1 MKDLLRTEDLSRADI
16 DLLLDTA
23 ADFAKNPLRSVAA
36 LAHRTVA
43 IYMTKPSTR
52 TRLASETAVAHLGGT
67 PIFIRGDEL
76 QIGRGETIADTAR
89 VISGFA
95 SAMIV
100 RTFAQADVDEL
111 GRHATIPIINGLT
124 DSDHPTQL
132 LADWLTI
139 REVFGADVSG
149 RKFTYI
155 GDGNNMAHAW
165 LTMGAILGA
174 HVVAATPSG
183 DWAPDP
189 AAVATAER
197 IAAKTGGKVEVLHD
211 PEAAAKGS
219 SVLYTD
225 VWMSMGDPESE
236 RTAKLKALSP
246 FKVTNELM
254 ALTAPDGIFM
264 HCLPAHRGE
273 EVSAEVI
280 DGPRSHIWRE
290 AYHRR
295 TTIQAILYHLT
306 RGELQGS
313 ALLS

>member
-1 MKDLLRTEDLSRADI
+1 MMKDLLRTEDLSPADVE
-16 DLLLDTA
+16 LLLDTA
-23 ADFAKNPLRSVAA
+23 ADFAKQPLRSTDA
-36 LAHRTVA
+36 LANRTVA

-67 PIFIRGDEL
+67 PIFIRGDDL
-76 QIGRGETIADTAR
+76 QIGRGETIADTAK

-95 SAMIV
+95 SALII

-111 GRHATIPIINGLT
+111 GLHASIPVINALT
-124 DSDHPTQL
+124 DADHPTQL

-139 REVFGADVSG
+139 REVFGKDVAG
-149 RKFTYI
+149 RKFTYV

-165 LTMGAILGA
+165 LTMGAIMGA
-174 HVVAATPSG
+174 HVVVATPP
-183 DWAPDP
+183 DKWAP
-189 AAVATAER
+189 AAIAIATAQA
-197 IAAKTGGKVEVLHD
+197 IAAKTGAKIEVLND
-211 PEAAAKGS
+211 PEAAAKDA

-225 VWMSMGDPESE
+225 VWMSMGDPEIE
-236 RTAKLKALSP
+236 REEKLKALAP
-246 FKVTNELM
+246 YAVTPELM
-254 ALTAPDGIFM
+254 SLTAKDGIFL

-295 TTIQAILYHLT
+295 TTIQAILYHLV
-306 RGELQGS
+306 RGELKGNY
-313 ALLS
+313 

>member
-1 MKDLLRTEDLSRADI
+1 MKDLLRTEDLSRNDVE
-16 DLLLDTA
+16 LLLATA
-23 ADFAKNPLRSVAA
+23 AEFAEHPLKAKEA

-95 SAMIV
+95 SAMII
-100 RTFAQADVDEL
+100 RTYAQSDVDEL
-111 GRHATIPIINGLT
+111 GKYATIPIINGLT
-124 DSDHPTQL
+124 DQDHPTQL

-139 REVFGADVSG
+139 REVFGSDISG
-149 RKFTYI
+149 RKFTYV

-174 HVVAATPSG
+174 HVVVATPSG
-183 DWAPDP
+183 AWAPD
-189 AAVATAER
+189 AEAVATAQK
-197 IAAKTGGKVEVLHD
+197 IAAKTGATVEVLHD
-211 PEAAAKGS
+211 PEAAAKDA

-236 RTAKLKALSP
+236 RTEKLKALSP
-246 FKVTNELM
+246 FAVTAELM
-254 ALTAPDGIFM
+254 SLTAADGIFL

-280 DGPRSHIWRE
+280 DGPRSYIWRE

-295 TTIQAILYHLT
+295 STIQAILYHLV
-306 RGELQGS
+306 RGELEGNIFD
-313 ALLS
+313 